1 VEKNEDPV
9 TAMQPAIQIPIAEWE
24 RAPTRDVQETA
35 LAALEDGT
43 VLFFPQLAFSLTA
56 AEARFLTPDLVGDSK
71 NVSYNF
77 GTRNIGHCACAE
89 ADKPAVAEMMHRF
102 CGQAKSLIENLLP
115 SYKAKLTM
123 GRASLRPVEAAGRAQ
138 SWRKDDTRLHVDSFP
153 TTPLNGKRILRVFSN
168 VNPSGRPRCWRLGEP
183 FEQVAARF
191 APEVRSPAPGSL
203 MLMQLFRVTRGRR
216 SLYDHYMLGLHDA
229 MKADNDYQRTCP
241 QSTFDFPARSTWAV
255 FTDSVPHAV
264 TAGQHQFEQ
273 TFYLEVEGM
282 AHPGKSPLRILEKQ
296 LGKSLRS

>member
-1 VEKNEDPV
+1 MEP
-9 TAMQPAIQIPIAEWE
+9 TIQIPISEWE
-24 RAPTRDVQETA
+24 QAPARDSRDTA
-35 LAALEDGT
+35 LTALEDGT
-43 VLFFPQLAFSLTA
+43 VLFFPQLGFTVTS
-56 AEARFLTPDLVGDSK
+56 AETRFLTPDLVGDSK

-77 GTRNIGHCACAE
+77 TTRNIGHCACAD
-89 ADKPAVAEMMHRF
+89 ADKPAIAEMIHRF
-102 CGQAKSLIENLLP
+102 CGQARSLIENLLP
-115 SYKAKLTM
+115 SYKAGLTM

-153 TTPLNGKRILRVFSN
+153 ATPLNGKRILRVFSN
-168 VNPSGRPRCWRLGEP
+168 VNPSGRPRSWRVGEL

-191 APEVRSPAPGSL
+191 APIVRSPAPGSL

-229 MKADNDYQRTCP
+229 MKADDNYQREAP
-241 QSTFDFPARSTWAV
+241 QSTFDFPAQSTWAV

-273 TFYLEVEGM
+273 TFYLDMDGM
-282 AHPGKSPLRILEKQ
+282 AHPEKSPLRILERQ
-296 LGKSLRS
+296 LGKNLRN

>member
-1 VEKNEDPV
+1 
-9 TAMQPAIQIPIAEWE
+9 MQPTIQFPITEWDKTP
-24 RAPTRDVQETA
+24 ARDSQEMAVT
-35 LAALEDGT
+35 ALEDGK
-43 VLFFPQLAFSLTA
+43 VLFFPQLAFTLTG

-77 GTRNIGHCACAE
+77 ATRKIGHCACSD
-89 ADKPAVAEMMHRF
+89 ADKSAVAEMMHRF
-102 CGQAKSLIENLLP
+102 CGQAKALVENLLAA
-115 SYKAKLTM
+115 YKARLTM

-168 VNPSGRPRCWRLGEP
+168 VNPSGRPRCWRIGEP
-183 FEQVAARF
+183 FDQIAARF
-191 APEVRSPAPGSL
+191 AASVRPPAPGSL
-203 MLMQLFRVTRGRR
+203 MFMQLFRITRGRR

-229 MKADNDYQRTCP
+229 MKADETYQRNCP
-241 QSTFDFPARSTWAV
+241 QSNFDFPALSTWAV

-273 TFYLEVEGM
+273 TFYLDVDGM
-282 AHPGKSPLRILEKQ
+282 AQPEKSPLRILEKQ

>member
-1 VEKNEDPV
+1 MADWNQSVAQDMQKN
-9 TAMQPAIQIPIAEWE
+9 
-24 RAPTRDVQETA
+24 A
-35 LAALEDGT
+35 LAALEDGQ
-43 VLFFPQLAFSLTA
+43 VLFFPQLAFKLADNES
-56 AEARFLTPDLVGDSK
+56 RFLTPDLVGDSK

-77 GTRNIGHCACAE
+77 ANGKIGHCACAE
-89 ADKPAVAEMMHRF
+89 ADKPVVAAMMHRF
-102 CGQAKSLIENLLP
+102 CGQARALIENLLP
-115 SYKAKLTM
+115 AYKPRLTM

-153 TTPLNGKRILRVFSN
+153 TTPLNGKRILRLFTN
-168 VNPSGRPRCWRLGEP
+168 VNPAGRPRSWRIGEP
-183 FEQVAARF
+183 FEKVAARF
-191 APEVRSPAPGSL
+191 APNVPLPMPGSL

-229 MKADNDYQRTCP
+229 MKANDEYQRTCP
-241 QSTFDFPARSTWAV
+241 QSNFDFPALSTWIT

-282 AHPGKSPLRILEKQ
+282 AQPEKSPLRILEKQ
-296 LGKSLRS
+296 LGRNLRD

>member
-1 VEKNEDPV
+1 MTTNNVPV
-9 TAMQPAIQIPIAEWE
+9 TGIQSTVQLPIAEWDKT
-24 RAPTRDVQETA
+24 PGRDSQETA
-35 LAALEDGT
+35 LAALEDGK
-43 VLFFPQLAFSLTA
+43 VLFFPQLAFALTG
-56 AEARFLTPDLVGDSK
+56 AEGRFLTPDLVGDSK
-71 NVSYNF
+71 NVSYSF
-77 GTRNIGHCACAE
+77 ASRKIGHCACSD

-102 CGQAKSLIENLLP
+102 CGQAKALVENLLP
-115 SYKAKLTM
+115 AYKAGLTM

-168 VNPSGRPRCWRLGEP
+168 VNPSGRPRSWRLGEP

-191 APEVRSPAPGSL
+191 ATAVRPPTPAAL
-203 MLMQLFRVTRGRR
+203 MLMQLFRITRGRR

-229 MKADNDYQRTCP
+229 MKSDDNYQRSCP
-241 QSTFDFPARSTWAV
+241 QSTFDFPALSTWAV

-273 TFYLEVEGM
+273 TFYLDVDGM
-282 AHPGKSPLRILEKQ
+282 AQPEKSPLRILEKQ
-296 LGKSLRS
+296 LGKSLRN

>member
-1 VEKNEDPV
+1 
-9 TAMQPAIQIPIAEWE
+9 MQPTIQIPTSEWDK
-24 RAPTRDVQETA
+24 APARDIQETA
-35 LAALEDGT
+35 MAALEDGT
-43 VLFFPQLAFSLTA
+43 VLFFPQLAFGLTA
-56 AEARFLTPDLVGDSK
+56 GEARFLTPDLVGDSK

-77 GTRNIGHCACAE
+77 ATRKIGHCACPDP
-89 ADKPAVAEMMHRF
+89 DKPAVAEMMHRF
-102 CGQAKSLIENLLP
+102 CGQAKTLIENLLP
-115 SYKAKLTM
+115 SYKAGLTM

-168 VNPSGRPRCWRLGEP
+168 VNPSGRPRSWRLGEP
-183 FEQVAARF
+183 FEQVASRF
-191 APEVRSPAPGSL
+191 ASTVSSPAPGSL

-229 MKADNDYQRTCP
+229 MKANDEYQQTCP
-241 QSTFDFPARSTWAV
+241 QSTFDFPALSTWAV

-273 TFYLEVEGM
+273 TFYLDVDGM
-282 AHPGKSPLRILEKQ
+282 AHPEKSPLRILEKQ
-296 LGKSLRS
+296 LGKSLKN

>member
-1 VEKNEDPV
+1 MEP
-9 TAMQPAIQIPIAEWE
+9 TIRIPISEWE
-24 RAPTRDVQETA
+24 KAPARDSQEA
-35 LAALEDGT
+35 AVAALEDGR
-43 VLFFPQLAFSLTA
+43 VLFFPQLAFTVTT

-77 GTRNIGHCACAE
+77 AARKIGHCACPDT
-89 ADKPAVAEMMHRF
+89 DKPAVAEMMHRF
-102 CGQAKSLIENLLP
+102 CGQAKMLVENLLP
-115 SYKAKLTM
+115 SYKPMLTM

-168 VNPSGRPRCWRLGEP
+168 VNPSGRPRSWRLGEP
-183 FEQVAARF
+183 FEQVASRF
-191 APEVRSPAPGSL
+191 ASTVSSPAPGAL

-229 MKADNDYQRTCP
+229 MKANDEYQQTCP
-241 QSTFDFPARSTWAV
+241 QSAFDFPALSTWAV

-273 TFYLEVEGM
+273 TFYLDVDGM
-282 AHPGKSPLRILEKQ
+282 AHPEKSPLRILEKQ
-296 LGKSLRS
+296 LGKSLKN